1 MKKTAER
8 VFQLIEALNMTDY
21 RFSQEYGFPKSTLS
35 NWRNKDITP
44 STEKLEEFC
53 KCIGISMDDFYS
65 DKVICNDDMSETEYD
80 LMSLKVLAL
89 ELERYDLLQGAV
101 DYCVYLLSKEK
112 KNSL

>member
-8 VFQLIEALNMTDY
+8 VFQLIEAMNMTDY

-35 NWRNKDITP
+35 NWRNNNISP
-44 STEKLEEFC
+44 SAEKLEEFC

-65 DKVICNDDMSETEYD
+65 DEALRKDEKTETEYD

-89 ELERYDLLQGAV
+89 ELERYYLLQGAV
-101 DYCVYLLSKEK
+101 DYCIYLLSKEK
-112 KNSL
+112 ENSR